1 MTDAATHPTTDLAT
15 ARDVASKFVV
25 QAPPV
30 FARVEDERR
39 HRLERLAATCRIF
52 GAKGFGDGI
61 LGHVTVRDPER
72 TDRLWVNPL
81 GVSFRQMRVSDL
93 VQVNHE
99 GELTVGD
106 RPVNPVGLRLHA
118 AVHAARPEV
127 NAVCHAHSRFGR
139 AWASLGRLLDPITQD
154 SCVFFEQQSL
164 IVEPRAVF
172 TSEQAAAFAT
182 AFGDKRVAIQ
192 QGHGL
197 FTTGLT
203 VDEAAW
209 WFISMEAACDIQ
221 LMAEA
226 AGTTERWPE
235 PAARA
240 LAGSLGSPA
249 FGWSSFQPMWD
260 DLIATDRSF
269 LD

>member
-1 MTDAATHPTTDLAT
+1 MTDAT
-15 ARDVASKFVV
+15 VASGEAAKFNVRT
-25 QAPPV
+25 PPV
-30 FARVEDERR
+30 FEHVDDERR

-52 GAKGFGDGI
+52 GAKGFGDGL
-61 LGHVTVRDPER
+61 LGHVTVRDPEHL
-72 TDRLWVNPL
+72 DRLWVNPL

-93 VQVNHE
+93 VQVNHH
-99 GELTVGD
+99 GELTFGD
-106 RPVNPVGLRLHA
+106 RAVNPIGLRLHA

-154 SCVFFEQQSL
+154 SCVFFEQQAL
-164 IVEPRAVF
+164 IVEPRSIF
-172 TSEQAAAFAT
+172 TAEQAAAFAA

-197 FTTGLT
+197 FTTGHT

-209 WFISMEAACDIQ
+209 WFVSMEAACDIQ

-226 AGTTERWPE
+226 AGTPQHWPE
-235 PAARA
+235 ADARG
-240 LAGSLGSPA
+240 LAGALGSPT

-260 DLIATDRSF
+260 DLVATDPSF